1 MRQARSQVGSR
12 LAVASSAKISR
23 PRPPEC
29 VCGAFFSFS
38 KNCSTS
44 AERASVGSRFLLSL
58 IAPLTPAEPHRGIA
72 EDGAAARQTGIG
84 ARRQVD
90 PNTLLEGM
98 IGPQSF

>member
-1 MRQARSQVGSR
+1 
-12 LAVASSAKISR
+12 
-23 PRPPEC
+23 
-29 VCGAFFSFS
+29 
-38 KNCSTS
+38 
-44 AERASVGSRFLLSL
+44 LLSL

-98 IGPQSF
+98 IGPQSFDDHHSFLHPIESASANHDAALAVPDTHPITVTKVQLFPHFRLNE